1 MLNETFSVS
10 FEFDSYYSPRLSI
23 YWGILLIKK
32 KSCFSASSVTIEATE
47 RMEGRHHFSFMVMCL
62 LMNGINGQNNSDNAL
77 DIDFEI
83 VDQPVADIEQNVT
96 KCPGSVQTFLVN
108 TTRAL
113 FTSEILPEIEEQ
125 LVQKDQMIN
134 QLNNSINTMK
144 VCSIT
149 YRITRQRSPIF
160 YH

>member
-1 MLNETFSVS
+1 
-10 FEFDSYYSPRLSI
+10 
-23 YWGILLIKK
+23 
-32 KSCFSASSVTIEATE
+32 
-47 RMEGRHHFSFMVMCL
+47 
-62 LMNGINGQNNSDNAL
+62 MNGINGQNNSDNAL

-113 FTSEILPEIEEQ
+113 FTREILPEIEEQ

-160 YH
+160 YHWGRQLKS